1 MDDLI
6 ASPDVPRMLARLD
19 QAISEHGTLWHGSWL
34 ARDGGSTAGLLA
46 DMRAAVQRYA
56 QDPE

>member
-1 MDDLI
+1 MDDLV
-6 ASPDVPRMLARLD
+6 ASPDAPRMLARLD
-19 QAISEHGTLWHGSWL
+19 QAIAQHDTLWHGSWL
-34 ARDGGSTAGLLA
+34 AHDGGSTAGLLA